1 VSDFN
6 LLLEKEIPRLRR
18 YAWALLHDESRADD
32 LVQDTLLR
40 AVAKQ
45 HLWQAGTDL
54 RAWLFTIMHNGHVNN
69 VRRAVRDRAVVDVED
84 VASTLVAPSDP
95 TASRQLHELDRAI
108 ARLPVVQR
116 QAILLIGLEGMR
128 YDEAAVVMGVPSGP
142 CALAFP
148 VDVSCSASCSRER
161 NHINAHSRTVTSTL
175 RISEPAECR
184 LPKRKALAAAEQAR
198 G

>member
-1 VSDFN
+1 MSDFN

-84 VASTLVAPSDP
+84 VASTLVATTDP

-108 ARLPVVQR
+108 ARLPLQQR

-128 YDEAAVVMGVPSGP
+128 YDEAAVVMGVPIGTVKSRLSRAHE
-142 CALAFP
+142 ALDRELTP
-148 VDVSCSASCSRER
+148 VLDKYYLPHVHFDVPYAIDEIVAHGEER
-161 NHINAHSRTVTSTL
+161 WVFH
-175 RISEPAECR
+175 
-184 LPKRKALAAAEQAR
+184 
-198 G
+198 

>member
-69 VRRAVRDRAVVDVED
+69 VRRAVRDRAVIDVED
-84 VASTLVAPSDP
+84 VASTLVATTDP

-108 ARLPVVQR
+108 ARLPLEQR

-128 YDEAAVVMGVPSGP
+128 YDEAAVVMGVPIGTVRSRLFRGRELLRKLFEGEGSHHQPASTHREKHTTDNRSSGV
-142 CALAFP
+142 P
-148 VDVSCSASCSRER
+148 V
-161 NHINAHSRTVTSTL
+161 I
-175 RISEPAECR
+175 
-184 LPKRKALAAAEQAR
+184 
-198 G
+198 